1 MLHKQSI
8 LNIDLIEEKSEEL
21 KELRKKYLEG
31 KLIRSRAKWINERD
45 KPSNYFCNLENRN
58 FVSNLELNGLMNETS
73 HQIISVT

>member
-31 KLIRSRAKWINERD
+31 KLIRSRAK
-45 KPSNYFCNLENRN
+45 
-58 FVSNLELNGLMNETS
+58 
-73 HQIISVT
+73 